1 MHQVVTEEIA
11 LRLGGVRGGK
21 IQRTVLENYLAVVQ
35 EGLVV
40 LDNCVK
46 SLLEGRC

>member
-1 MHQVVTEEIA
+1 MHQGGAEKIA

-21 IQRTVLENYLAVVQ
+21 VQRTVLENYLAIVE

-40 LDNCVK
+40 LDNRVK